1 MAVHIT
7 FPKDEDLDPEVGELL
22 SLLPPLNL
30 FRMLGNAPASV
41 KEFLDMGGSILMRS
55 EFDARKRE
63 IAILRVAHATKAPYV
78 WHHHVA
84 IGKKTGITDEE
95 IEKIACDG
103 PVTSLDEEGNLLCRV
118 AEEIS
123 RDVRLSD
130 DALAQTV
137 ERYGNRG
144 ATELILCCCW
154 FNLAARFTESTRVEV
169 EEGDVGL

>member
-1 MAVHIT
+1 MSERIPL
-7 FPKDEDLDPEVGELL
+7 PKDGDLDPETKELL
-22 SLLPPLNL
+22 SILPPLNL
-30 FRMLGNAPASV
+30 FRMLGNAPASI

-63 IAILRVAHATKAPYV
+63 IAILRVAHANNAPYV

-84 IGKKTGITDEE
+84 IGKTTGIRDEE

-130 DALAQTV
+130 DALSQIV

-154 FNLAARFTESTRVEV
+154 FCLAARFTESTRVQI
-169 EEGDVGL
+169 EEE

>member
-1 MAVHIT
+1 MSAHIAY
-7 FPKDEDLDPEVGELL
+7 PKDEDLDPELRELI
-22 SLLPPLNL
+22 SVLPPLNL
-30 FRMLGNAPASV
+30 FRMLGNAPASI
-41 KEFLDMGGSILMRS
+41 KEFLEMGGSILMRS
-55 EFDARKRE
+55 QFDARKRE
-63 IAILRVAHATKAPYV
+63 IAILRVGHVNNAPYV
-78 WHHHVA
+78 WHHHVE
-84 IGKKTGITDEE
+84 IGKTTGITDEE

-130 DALAQTV
+130 EALAQIV

-154 FNLAARFTESTRVEV
+154 FCLAARFTESTRVEV

>member
-1 MAVHIT
+1 MAMRIT
-7 FPKDEDLDPEVGELL
+7 FPQDEVLDPEVRELL
-22 SLLPPLNL
+22 SILPPLNL

-130 DALAQTV
+130 DALAQIV

-154 FNLAARFTESTRVEV
+154 FCLAARFTESTRVQI
-169 EEGDVGL
+169 EEE

>member
-1 MAVHIT
+1 MPAHIP
-7 FPKDEDLDPEVGELL
+7 FPKDDDLDLETKEIL

-30 FRMLGNAPASV
+30 FRMLGNAPASI

-63 IAILRVAHATKAPYV
+63 IAILRVAHVTKAPYV

-84 IGKKTGITDEE
+84 IGRTTGVTDQE
-95 IEKIACDG
+95 IEKIACEG
-103 PVTSLDEEGNLLCRV
+103 PVQALDEEGNLLCRV

-123 RDVRLSD
+123 LDVRLSD
-130 DALAQTV
+130 DALAQIV
-137 ERYGNRG
+137 ERYSNRG

-154 FNLAARFTESTRVEV
+154 FNLVARFTESTRVRF
-169 EEGDVGL
+169 EEE

>member
-1 MAVHIT
+1 MSPHIP
-7 FPKDEDLDPEVGELL
+7 FPEDDDLDSETKEIL
-22 SLLPPLNL
+22 SILPPLNL
-30 FRMLGNAPASV
+30 FRMLGNTPASI
-41 KEFLDMGGSILMRS
+41 KEFLDMGASILMRS

-63 IAILRVAHATKAPYV
+63 IAILRVGHANNAPYV

-84 IGKKTGITDEE
+84 IGKTTGITDEE

-130 DALAQTV
+130 HALSQIV

-154 FNLAARFTESTRVEV
+154 FCLAARFTESTRVQI
-169 EEGDVGL
+169 EEE